1 MDDLYSQPSESS
13 ILWNSVS
20 GVVEGINEFIQDFN
34 PEDILISDKDKV
46 CQTLEEYLNN

>member
-1 MDDLYSQPSESS
+1 MLDLSPEDKD
-13 ILWNSVS
+13 V
-20 GVVEGINEFIQDFN
+20 INEVIQDFN